1 MILPKEIIEKN
12 IRLAEN
18 KTKMPIW
25 KLTMLGI
32 LAGMFIG
39 CGAEASNVAMHTIPN
54 VGVARFVGGCVFPIG
69 LMMIIFFAGELFTG
83 NCLMIMSVIHKKV
96 KVLQMIKVLCVVYFS
111 NFVGAIIVTGFT
123 YLSGQFN
130 YSEGFLGAYTIN
142 VAMTKANLPFVS
154 AFFSGILCNFFVCVA
169 VLMGAAAK
177 DVIGKVFAVFF
188 PIMAFVVSGFEHCIA
203 NMYYI
208 PAGLF
213 AKTNPKY
220 LDKAISTYGYTKEQ
234 IESLNWGNFITN
246 NIIPVTLG
254 NIIGGMVFVGLI
266 IYFIDKKE
274 LDGTI

>member
-1 MILPKEIIEKN
+1 MILPKEIIEAN
-12 IRLAEN
+12 IKAAEK
-18 KTKMPIW
+18 KTEMPIW
-25 KLTMLGI
+25 KLIMLGV
-32 LAGMFIG
+32 LAGMFIAS
-39 CGAEASNVAMHTIPN
+39 GAQASNVAMHTIPN
-54 VGVARFVGGCVFPIG
+54 VGIARFVGGCVFPIG

-96 KVLQMIKVLCVVYFS
+96 KVYKMLKVLFFVYFS
-111 NFVGAIIVTGFT
+111 NFAGALIITGFT

-130 YSEGFLGAYTIN
+130 YSEGLLGAYTIN
-142 VAMTKANLPFVS
+142 VAIGKANLPFIS

-208 PAGLF
+208 PAGIY
-213 AKTNPKY
+213 AKANNEY
-220 LDKAISTYGYTKEQ
+220 VQLAMDVYGYSKEQ
-234 IESLNWGNFITN
+234 LDSLNWGNFITN

-254 NIIGGMVFVGLI
+254 NIVGGMVFVGLI
-266 IYFIDKKE
+266 IYYIDKKE